1 MKRYL
6 KSIRRSIDIL
16 DDIISRL
23 SSNTE
28 TFIPYRDAKLTFILK
43 HALNGNWNTAFIGT
57 IKPSMENYE
66 ETIRTLNKIQSVR
79 EITNYP
85 KQNVNDSWCFLVQA
99 DKIYETLTKNKDYAA
114 KLDPFGGA
122 DFENITILNNPKGTL
137 KLLYE
142 RLTELENF
150 PQSFYIRGPLEPI
163 IRFAWISTDELKE
176 KVKSWMSSF
185 IKFEPMKQIELA
197 DMIINDRLES
207 EDYEILNVQ
216 LKWLDFQFQTIF
228 CQNKVNLSSKNKFQA
243 DLYITEYNKLWDDFS
258 DILELKTIWTN
269 IPEDN
274 TLKED
279 SAKLLSAKNWF
290 YYVLKEKISFIF
302 KIIDSYNNL
311 KLNKMNKTTAS
322 MVSQGGTNIKGKLTK
337 LEVNLY

>member
-1 MKRYL
+1 MKEYL
-6 KSIRRSIDIL
+6 KSIRRSIDTF

-28 TFIPYRDAKLTFILK
+28 TFIPFRDAKLTFILK

-85 KQNVNDSWCFLVQA
+85 KQNVNDSWCFLIQA
-99 DKIYETLTKNKDYAA
+99 DKIYETLTKNKEYVA
-114 KLDPFGGA
+114 KLDPFGGV
-122 DFENITILNNPKGTL
+122 DSESITILRNPKDTL
-137 KLLYE
+137 KLLNE
-142 RLTELENF
+142 RLTELENL

-163 IRFAWISTDELKE
+163 IRFAWIPTDELKE
-176 KVKSWMSSF
+176 KVKSWMNSF
-185 IKFEPMKQIELA
+185 IKFEPMKQIELV
-197 DMIINDRLES
+197 DMIVNDQLES

-216 LKWLDFQFQTIF
+216 LKWLDFQFQTF
-228 CQNKVNLSSKNKFQA
+228 FSQNKVNLSSKNKFHA
-243 DLYITEYNKLWDDFS
+243 DLYITEYNKLWDDLS
-258 DILELKTIWTN
+258 DMLKLKTIWTN
-269 IPEDN
+269 IPEEN
-274 TLKED
+274 TLNVD
-279 SAKLLSAKNWF
+279 SAKLQRLKVILLSLKDKN
-290 YYVLKEKISFIF
+290 SFIF